1 MGGESNNE
9 FFIISIIIIGILV
22 LGFRT
27 MYEKSKGVLWVFT
40 YVFTAIAIYFILIV
54 VYMMSNTHLSPIGW
68 RDKDDD
74 TAQLLIVIAVGLT
87 VFVWIF
93 YAIFKDTNIGNKLLG
108 LINPLKRKQLI
119 NRIDETKRLYDIG
132 VYSKEEYLDKIN
144 KLKNELD
151 NL

>member
-1 MGGESNNE
+1 MGGESNNGLWVD
-9 FFIISIIIIGILV
+9 SIIILVILV

-27 MYEKSKGVLWVFT
+27 MYAKSKGVLWIFSYIFT
-40 YVFTAIAIYFILIV
+40 SIAIYFILIV

-68 RDKDDD
+68 RDKDDE

-132 VYSKEEYLDKIN
+132 VYSKEEYLDKIK